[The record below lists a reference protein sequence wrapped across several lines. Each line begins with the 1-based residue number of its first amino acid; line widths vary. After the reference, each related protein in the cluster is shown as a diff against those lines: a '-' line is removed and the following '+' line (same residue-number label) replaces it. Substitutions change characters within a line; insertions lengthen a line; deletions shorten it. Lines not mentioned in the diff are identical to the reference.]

1 MSVQNN
7 WRTARFN
14 NTDERSEFI
23 DHARSIDLDGIEV
36 EPIDDDDVRARF
48 RAPAKFEIGLAGMVH
63 AHGGKV
69 IPSADGS
76 MMKASAVRSRPA
88 KTA

>member
-1 MSVQNN
+1 MKIQNQ

-14 NTDERSEFI
+14 TGEERAEFVT
-23 DHARSIDLDGIEV
+23 HAKSIGLEGVEV
-36 EPIDDDDVRARF
+36 ETLEDELRVRF
-48 RAPAKFEIGLAGMVH
+48 RAPAKFEIGLAGMVD

-69 IPSADGS
+69 LPSVDQTEPQ
-76 MMKASAVRSRPA
+76 VV

>member
-1 MSVQNN
+1 MNVQNN

-14 NTDERSEFI
+14 NKDERSEFI
-23 DHARSIDLDGIEV
+23 DHARSIDLVGIEV
-36 EPIDDDDVRARF
+36 EPIDDDEVRARF

-69 IPSADGS
+69 IPSAD
-76 MMKASAVRSRPA
+76 ASVITPSPVRSRPA

>member
-1 MSVQNN
+1 MDARNH
-7 WRTARFN
+7 WRTAKFN
-14 NTDERSEFI
+14 NDDERLEFI

-36 EPIDDDDVRARF
+36 EPIDGDEPRVRF

-69 IPSADGS
+69 LPSVDADQ
-76 MMKASAVRSRPA
+76 VVTHPA
-88 KTA
+88 KSA

>member
-1 MSVQNN
+1 MDAQIN

-14 NTDERSEFI
+14 NDDERSEFI

-36 EPIDDDDVRARF
+36 EPIDGEEPRVRF

-69 IPSADGS
+69 LPSADADQI
-76 MMKASAVRSRPA
+76 MTRSAKSA
-88 KTA
+88 